1 MQEEYEIDYANN
13 VLRKKGTDFVIQRE
27 TPEAFALP
35 KSKAK
40 AKTKVLRYPVA
51 AAPCAGGCTIFSWQG
66 SNAHTSA
73 KLVQCAEMS
82 HRPEGTREEISAR
95 DMPARKHDL

>member
-1 MQEEYEIDYANN
+1 M
-13 VLRKKGTDFVIQRE
+13 LTMRWKGTDFVIQRE

-51 AAPCAGGCTIFSWQG
+51 AAPCAGGCTIQQARLKRFTHQADLYSMRKCHI
-66 SNAHTSA
+66 NTD
-73 KLVQCAEMS
+73 
-82 HRPEGTREEISAR
+82 GTPEEISAR
-95 DMPARKHDL
+95 DMPAREHDL